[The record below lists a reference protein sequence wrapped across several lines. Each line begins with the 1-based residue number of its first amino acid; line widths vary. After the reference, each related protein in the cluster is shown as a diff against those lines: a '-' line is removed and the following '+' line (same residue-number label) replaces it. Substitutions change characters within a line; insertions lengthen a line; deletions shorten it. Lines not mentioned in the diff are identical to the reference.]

1 MAAALLAWT
10 VILLSISYNPWFVF
24 TKHAFSDLGGPA
36 AEKAWIYNYGLIAT
50 GALVLLYSLALMMN
64 AANKV
69 ENAGGAFIS
78 IAGIFLALI
87 GAYPSGTRPHTFVSI
102 WFFAQTDLAVIAWG
116 IGLLL
121 RGWKVLG
128 AVITAMSI
136 TGPALAVAI
145 NWPSAATLE
154 AYGIAI
160 VDAWVAL
167 MLRVHAAERS

>member
-1 MAAALLAWT
+1 M
-10 VILLSISYNPWFVF
+10 
-24 TKHAFSDLGGPA
+24 
-36 AEKAWIYNYGLIAT
+36 
-50 GALVLLYSLALMMN
+50 
-64 AANKV
+64 
-69 ENAGGAFIS
+69 
-78 IAGIFLALI
+78 
-87 GAYPSGTRPHTFVSI
+87 
-102 WFFAQTDLAVIAWG
+102 
-116 IGLLL
+116 

>member
-1 MAAALLAWT
+1 L
-10 VILLSISYNPWFVF
+10 
-24 TKHAFSDLGGPA
+24 HG
-36 AEKAWIYNYGLIAT
+36 
-50 GALVLLYSLALMMN
+50 
-64 AANKV
+64 
-69 ENAGGAFIS
+69 
-78 IAGIFLALI
+78 
-87 GAYPSGTRPHTFVSI
+87 
-102 WFFAQTDLAVIAWG
+102 G